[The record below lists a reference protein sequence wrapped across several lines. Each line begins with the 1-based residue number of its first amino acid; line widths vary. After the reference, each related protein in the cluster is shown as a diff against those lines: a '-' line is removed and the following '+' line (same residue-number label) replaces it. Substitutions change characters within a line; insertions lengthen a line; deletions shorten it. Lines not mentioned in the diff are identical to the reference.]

1 MRYTRRT
8 SSVTHPLSIWFTH
21 HQPSNDLRSPLAI
34 LGRPKSTSRLRVHV
48 LHGALRCSLS
58 VLPGLVAIVVTSPAG
73 LPAAMHRFGTSPSPR
88 FPTIESSQQCAP
100 EPHTK
105 QDHHSRWH
113 AYQATPLI
121 GPRPG
126 LFRSRPAVGPCLH
139 LPLVP
144 WT

>member
-1 MRYTRRT
+1 
-8 SSVTHPLSIWFTH
+8 
-21 HQPSNDLRSPLAI
+21 
-34 LGRPKSTSRLRVHV
+34 
-48 LHGALRCSLS
+48 
-58 VLPGLVAIVVTSPAG
+58 
-73 LPAAMHRFGTSPSPR
+73 MHRFGTSPSPR

-126 LFRSRPAVGPCLH
+126 LFRSRSASVAKVMAERHRAVSRLH
-139 LPLVP
+139 DAVTLRALGGEP
-144 WT
+144 WTVLAGAGLPGDPRDDRATNGGMMLHGELPHGEERETCGAVIWGKMLRVSSI